1 MSSPEPLPT
10 ARVHVDRLVE
20 VLQRLDDGDLAR
32 VERWGRHLAA
42 VLTDGGRLLACG
54 NGGSAADAQHLTAE
68 LVGRYRDDRRPF
80 SAIALTAETS
90 SLTAIANDY
99 SYDEVFAR
107 QVRAHARPGD
117 VLIAISTSGRSRN
130 VVAACEAA
138 RQHGVLVWA
147 LTGPG
152 RNPLAGRSDES
163 IQVDASTTA
172 TVQEVHGV
180 LIHAMCAAVDR
191 SVLSD
196 ADDLT
201 VRAEARV
208 VTASQGVGS

>member
-1 MSSPEPLPT
+1 MSRREPLPT
-10 ARVHVDRLVE
+10 ARAHVGRLVE
-20 VLQRLDDGDLAR
+20 VLQRLGDDDLAR

-42 VLTDGGRLLACG
+42 VLAHDGRLLACG

-99 SYDEVFAR
+99 GYEEVFAR

-117 VLIAISTSGRSRN
+117 VLIAISTSGTSSN

-138 RQHGVLVWA
+138 RQRGVRVWS

-152 RNPLAGRSDES
+152 RSLVADRSDES
-163 IQVDASTTA
+163 IRVDALTTA

-191 SVLSD
+191 WVLAD
-196 ADDLT
+196 AEDLT
-201 VRAEARV
+201 VPADVLR
-208 VTASQGVGS
+208 VTASHRVGS